1 MGRPG
6 VFAFDM
12 HRSNLQQKLMY
23 LLTRED
29 GVDTS
34 ELMWSLALV
43 VTIVGV
49 ALVLGPQIGAD
60 WREFVGRPLPR

>member
-1 MGRPG
+1 
-6 VFAFDM
+6 M
-12 HRSNLQQKLMY
+12 HRFNLQQKLTY

-34 ELMWSLALV
+34 EFMWSLGV
-43 VTIVGV
+43 VILIVGV

-60 WREFVGRPLPR
+60 WREFVGKPLPHR